1 MPVRFLLGRA
11 GAGKTHACLE
21 GVRARLREDGV
32 GGGRLIFLVPEQAA
46 LQMERALLAPSDLR
60 VAHRAEVL
68 SFTRLAHRILEHAGP
83 LHARAISESAR
94 AMVLRRLIE
103 QHRSKLKYYGR
114 CSRLVGLTRQMGRTF
129 AELLS
134 ELVVPADLSPAP
146 GDVSPTVADPS
157 LSPPN
162 ASIPRGPQLALPD
175 EEPRT
180 VAARSETGDV
190 AAEGAHEA
198 KLHDLSL
205 LFEAYL
211 EYLGTQ
217 RLDPSQHL
225 QVARRC
231 LPRCPWLDGAELWVD
246 GFATMGGQEKG
257 LLVDLA
263 RRCRETTLS
272 LLVDPAQLRAGSPPP
287 ADEDRGLFAL
297 TAQTLRD
304 WESLFRRAGL
314 EVTVPVILE
323 ASPLPRFR
331 QAPRLAALE
340 ASIFDGDRAARGRE
354 AGASG
359 GEDSQSARMA
369 PLASTRKPSPCPLPG
384 GGGSGAHATAEH
396 AATAHSAAAHPAAE
410 QAPLA
415 DEIRAVVLPDR
426 RLEVEYAVAQLLSWV
441 RDASQHC
448 RFRDIA
454 VIARD
459 LTPYHDLL
467 AAALTARGVPYF
479 IDRRRPIAH
488 HPLIELV
495 RAMIALAAEP
505 YRLEWIRLLLKT
517 GLVPLTADTSDE
529 LENFLIEHGLT
540 GAAAW
545 HGEDWRH
552 APRSRREEAGP
563 AEFETLRLRR
573 VNAARRTLAGRL
585 DPWLEETAAP
595 GRSRGT
601 DWAEKLSRA
610 LDEWKAFDQLESWA
624 KDAESAGRLAE
635 AQEHRQVMADVPAFL
650 EDLGFAFADAELGAH
665 ELSELIETGLSDLTM
680 GLAPPTLDQVL
691 VGSIERSRHPD
702 LKCVILIGFN
712 DGQFPARHAEE
723 PILSDEDRD
732 RLARRGIELSRSRR
746 ERILDERLL
755 AYIALTRP
763 SRRLLITCAIA
774 DESGKELR
782 PSPYFTDMAALL
794 PGGGPVPVG
803 DPAPARQTWDV
814 HTARDLAGRVAREFR
829 TRPAPVA
836 DDGVVRSRWNTLYA
850 AARANGEFAAAAR
863 KPLISLAQSQEDRLS
878 DDLVRRLLGPP
889 LRTSVTALET
899 FASCPFRF
907 LARHGLRLT
916 ERAESGLE
924 PMDVGAIHHAI
935 LEDFVSTGAGEG
947 RDVTDLSAEQM
958 SASLEASWE
967 RVCARLSPALE
978 ETVARDAYAIR
989 RAQETVQRSWNV
1001 QRAAAAVGRARPR
1014 RAEAAF
1020 GFDAPGSL
1028 PAWTWTTPKGREVR
1042 VRGYID
1048 RVDLAEWLDETLGV
1062 VIDYKSGEKKLDLS
1076 RAWHGLS
1083 LQLIAYLLVMAE
1095 HGETLAGR
1103 PVRPL
1108 ASLYVN
1114 LKPSYE
1120 RVKHPR
1126 EVKSADGGLRG
1137 DQKARGLIHAALAD
1151 ALEPVPPGGRAK
1163 YYSLQVKQ
1171 DGSLGYPDSNDAL
1184 EDDDFQ
1190 AVLSHTR
1197 TRMGELADAILDG
1210 DAGVHPCRLR
1220 HFSPCAFCEYSS
1232 VCRYEMGISRT
1243 RFLDAMRRSEAA
1255 ARMRASQDAPRS
1267 AIREP

>member
-21 GVRARLREDGV
+21 GIRAHLREDAV
-32 GGGRLIFLVPEQAA
+32 GGGRLLFLVPEQAA

-103 QHRSKLKYYGR
+103 QHRTRLKYYGR
-114 CSRLVGLTRQMGRTF
+114 CSRLVGLTKQMGRAF

-134 ELVVPADLSPAP
+134 EMVLPADLT
-146 GDVSPTVADPS
+146 PTPSSAAALAETDEIAADS
-157 LSPPN
+157 
-162 ASIPRGPQLALPD
+162 
-175 EEPRT
+175 
-180 VAARSETGDV
+180 
-190 AAEGAHEA
+190 AHPA
-198 KLHDLSL
+198 KLQDLSL

-225 QVARRC
+225 HAARRC
-231 LPRCPWLDGAELWVD
+231 LPQCSWLEGAELWVD

-314 EVTVPVILE
+314 EVAAPVILE
-323 ASPLPRFR
+323 ASPLPRYR
-331 QAPRLAALE
+331 HAPRLAALE
-340 ASIFDGDRAARGRE
+340 ASIFD
-354 AGASG
+354 AG
-359 GEDSQSARMA
+359 
-369 PLASTRKPSPCPLPG
+369 
-384 GGGSGAHATAEH
+384 
-396 AATAHSAAAHPAAE
+396 SAAAAQPSVV
-410 QAPLA
+410 

-426 RLEVEYAVAQLLSWV
+426 RLEVEYAVSQLLAWV
-441 RDASQHC
+441 RDASPPC

-459 LTPYHDLL
+459 LAPYHDLL

-488 HPLIELV
+488 HPLIELL
-495 RAMIALAAEP
+495 RALTAMAAEP
-505 YRLEWIRLLLKT
+505 YRLEWMRLLLKT
-517 GLVPLTADTSDE
+517 GLAELTVEAADE

-545 HGEDWRH
+545 RGEDWRH
-552 APRSRREEAGP
+552 APRSRREAAEP
-563 AEFETLRLRR
+563 AEYEAMRLRR
-573 VNAARRTLAGRL
+573 VNAARRTLMERL
-585 DPWLEETAAP
+585 DPWLKAASAA
-595 GRSRGT
+595 GRGNGM
-601 DWAEKLSRA
+601 DWSEKLAAA
-610 LDEWKAFDQLESWA
+610 LDGWKAFDQLEQWA
-624 KDAESAGRLAE
+624 QDAESSGRIAE
-635 AQEHRQVMADVPAFL
+635 AQEHRQVMAEVSAFL
-650 EDLGFAFADAELGAH
+650 EDLGFAFADAELGAA

-691 VGSIERSRHPD
+691 VGSIERSRHPE

-732 RLARRGIELSRSRR
+732 RLARRGVELSRSRR

-763 SRRLLITCAIA
+763 SRRLLISCAAA

-782 PSPYFTDMAALL
+782 PSPYFSDLAALL
-794 PGGGPVPVG
+794 PGGEPVAVV
-803 DPAPARQTWDV
+803 DPATARQTWDV
-814 HTARDLAGRVAREFR
+814 QTARDLAGRVAREFR
-829 TRPAPVA
+829 TRPAPAV
-836 DDGVVRSRWNTLYA
+836 DDPVVRTRWNTLYA
-850 AARANGEFAAAAR
+850 AARANGAFAAAAR
-863 KPLISLAQSQEDRLS
+863 KPLISLSPPREDRLS
-878 DDLVRRLLGPP
+878 DDIARRLLGPP

-916 ERAESGLE
+916 QRAESGLE

-935 LEDFVSTGAGEG
+935 LEDFVSTAAAEG
-947 RDVTDLSAEQM
+947 REVTDLAGDQIG
-958 SASLEASWE
+958 AHLEASWH
-967 RVCARLSPALE
+967 RVCARLAPALE
-978 ETVARDAYAIR
+978 ETAARDAYAIH
-989 RAQETVQRSWNV
+989 RAQETVERSWRV
-1001 QRAAAAVGRARPR
+1001 QRAAAAAGRARPR
-1014 RAEAAF
+1014 RAEAPF
-1020 GFDAPGSL
+1020 GFDAPGSM

-1042 VRGYID
+1042 LRGYID

-1083 LQLIAYLLVMAE
+1083 LQLIAYLLVLAE

-1103 PVRPL
+1103 RVRPL

-1114 LKPSYE
+1114 LRPGYE
-1120 RVKHPR
+1120 RVQHPR
-1126 EVKSADGGLRG
+1126 EAKSAEDGVRG
-1137 DQKARGLIHAALAD
+1137 EQKARGLIHAALAD
-1151 ALEPVPPGGRAK
+1151 ALEAVPPGARAK
-1163 YYSLQVKQ
+1163 YYSLHVKQ
-1171 DGSLGYPDSNDAL
+1171 DGSLGRPDSNDAL

-1197 TRMGELADAILDG
+1197 RRMGELADGILDG
-1210 DAGVHPCRLR
+1210 DAGVRPCRLR
-1220 HFSPCAFCEYSS
+1220 QYSPCSFCEYSS

-1243 RFLDAMRRSEAA
+1243 RFLDGMRRMEAVS
-1255 ARMRASQDAPRS
+1255 RMRESQGAPPS
-1267 AIREP
+1267 GAL